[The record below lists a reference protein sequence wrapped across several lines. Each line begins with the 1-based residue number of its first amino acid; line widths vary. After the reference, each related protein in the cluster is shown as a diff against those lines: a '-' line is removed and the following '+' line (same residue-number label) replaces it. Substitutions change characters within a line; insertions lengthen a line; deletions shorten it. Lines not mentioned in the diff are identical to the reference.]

1 MCCCDIRQGQ
11 WQAGLQIRVKNLN
24 SCNLQP
30 YKRLHCQTHYMKDD
44 SVLIQRTLDGD
55 MQAFRWLITRHQG
68 LVAHVVRR
76 VISDKMAAEE
86 ICQDVFMKVYDK
98 LDTFKGEAKFTT
110 WLVTI
115 AYRTS
120 LNAAKLKTVHTESID
135 EKFDLATEEVRSALE
150 KNEIRE
156 GLELAIE
163 KLPDKYREV
172 ITLFHLEEMSYQDV
186 ADITGM
192 PVGTVKNYLFRGRKA
207 LKELLHN
214 YKYELMS

>member
-1 MCCCDIRQGQ
+1 MRE
-11 WQAGLQIRVKNLN
+11 
-24 SCNLQP
+24 
-30 YKRLHCQTHYMKDD
+30 D
-44 SVLIQRTLDGD
+44 SVLIRRSLEGD
-55 MQAFRWLITRHQG
+55 MQAFRWLITKHQG

-76 VISDKMAAEE
+76 VIPDQMAAEE
-86 ICQDVFMKVYDK
+86 VCQDVFLKVYDK

-120 LNAAKLKTVHTESID
+120 LNFAKKKKTRTESID
-135 EKFDLATEEVRSALE
+135 EKFDLASPEVNDALE
-150 KNEIRE
+150 KKELRAGI
-156 GLELAIE
+156 ELAIK
-163 KLPDKYREV
+163 KLPAQYREV

-207 LKELLHN
+207 LKELLQSF
-214 YKYELMS
+214 KYVLTA

>member
-1 MCCCDIRQGQ
+1 
-11 WQAGLQIRVKNLN
+11 
-24 SCNLQP
+24 
-30 YKRLHCQTHYMKDD
+30 MKDD

-120 LNAAKLKTVHTESID
+120 LNAAKRKTVHTESID

-207 LKELLHN
+207 LNELLHN